1 MKTWFLLAQEKSSSK
16 LLQMKIAQPRETPII
31 KANPDTSSTKQ
42 ANNLPSKFVVSWKE
56 KYPTPQKGHT
66 WRTWKIKI
74 ILMDSLLTTESYF
87 LLESILSW
95 WEIFHSA
102 CTYVTLI
109 FEPISQQGI
118 DTEDLR
124 RAATGILKKSKQVN
138 LVFHAEWVGFF
149 YFGYSPAL
157 QNSKMQSQGWW
168 KLKPVQKTLS
178 IQQDEF
184 HYNLPKQLPL
194 SFQLPK
200 HYPT

>member
-31 KANPDTSSTKQ
+31 MANPDTSSTKQ
-42 ANNLPSKFVVSWKE
+42 ANNLPSKYVVSWKE

-74 ILMDSLLTTESYF
+74 MTASSPPESYF

-102 CTYVTLI
+102 YTYVTLI
-109 FEPISQQGI
+109 FEPISKRGI

-138 LVFHAEWVGFF
+138 LVGFF

-194 SFQLPK
+194 SFLLPK
-200 HYPT
+200 HCPT